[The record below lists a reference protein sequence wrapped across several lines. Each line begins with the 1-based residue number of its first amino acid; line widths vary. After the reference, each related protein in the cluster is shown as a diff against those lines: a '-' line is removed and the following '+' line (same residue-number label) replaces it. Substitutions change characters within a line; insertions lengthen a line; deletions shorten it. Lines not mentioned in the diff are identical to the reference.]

1 MMINQRL
8 VSQKHSQWPPESFRL
23 SPGLRASAVVLLPWM
38 SETFFNPVSNIKSMM
53 ISCKACFS
61 KHSQWPSKSFRLSPG
76 LRACA
81 ASFLPWMSETFYDF
95 YMIVVF
101 IIFKGKYI
109 CCVWVYDDNPKAC
122 FSKHSQWPPKSFR
135 LSPGLRACAA
145 SFLPWMSE
153 TFYDLYIV
161 VFHYLRLKIQ
171 LFSQKSG

>member
-1 MMINQRL
+1 
-8 VSQKHSQWPPESFRL
+8 
-23 SPGLRASAVVLLPWM
+23 
-38 SETFFNPVSNIKSMM
+38 MM

-95 YMIVVF
+95 Y
-101 IIFKGKYI
+101 
-109 CCVWVYDDNPKAC
+109 
-122 FSKHSQWPPKSFR
+122 WPTKSFR

-145 SFLPWMSE
+145 SFLPWMFE

-161 VFHYLRLKIQ
+161 VFHY
-171 LFSQKSG
+171 

>member
-23 SPGLRASAVVLLPWM
+23 SPGLRASAVLLLPWM
-38 SETFFNPVSNIKSMM
+38 SETFLTTKSNIKSMM

-95 YMIVVF
+95 YMI
-101 IIFKGKYI
+101 
-109 CCVWVYDDNPKAC
+109 AC

-145 SFLPWMSE
+145 SFLPW
-153 TFYDLYIV
+153 IGR
-161 VFHYLRLKIQ
+161 LRAFAVARLESLCCFIPS
-171 LFSQKSG
+171 LDV